1 MFKPHSSPFQEP
13 FQCTKQKYIYRQ
25 TGVFDKFF
33 LIKMYKVQTVETKQD
48 RKWYPKAL
56 QRVQYV
62 ITVVQSIM
70 AGWFTNLLQTAG
82 I

>member
-1 MFKPHSSPFQEP
+1 
-13 FQCTKQKYIYRQ
+13 
-25 TGVFDKFF
+25 
-33 LIKMYKVQTVETKQD
+33 MYKVQTVETKQD